1 MTYYWQ
7 DALLNSLVVKDTI
20 SLFCLL
26 LFPSFIVGEC
36 GVQHEY
42 WQWAALFFYLTFIN
56 ME

>member
-36 GVQHEY
+36 VVQHEY
-42 WQWAALFFYLTFIN
+42 RQWAALFFLSDLH
-56 ME
+56 